1 MPMGHIEYVEP
12 VVEKSK
18 TDRSEYFKKYYENR
32 QRIILANKRVYYQ
45 NKKKLIPQI
54 EVDFTKN

>member
-1 MPMGHIEYVEP
+1 MPIGHIEYVEP

-32 QRIILANKRVYYQ
+32 RRHILNQQKEYQ
-45 NKKKLIPQI
+45 TKKKLISQI
-54 EVDFTKN
+54 EVDFTKK